1 MGRTESLLDSA
12 KKVSMSAVREE
23 RALFSRLRG
32 GHMHFMGTESWTR
45 KMLSSVVLR
54 CYLGA
59 VWKTWCG
66 WQPLE
71 PSAMVPI
78 STLMGYRCTMLCM
91 WVQFEGLL
99 WCCYCMEAILISFT
113 PVLISKMQEKRSSNT
128 TFFSG
133 FIDIYKVDSLLKLII
148 SVSTWKET
156 VSEKKS
162 ESERGDQ
169 LGTYWHEFLG

>member
-1 MGRTESLLDSA
+1 
-12 KKVSMSAVREE
+12 
-23 RALFSRLRG
+23 
-32 GHMHFMGTESWTR
+32 
-45 KMLSSVVLR
+45 
-54 CYLGA
+54 
-59 VWKTWCG
+59 
-66 WQPLE
+66 
-71 PSAMVPI
+71 
-78 STLMGYRCTMLCM
+78 
-91 WVQFEGLL
+91 
-99 WCCYCMEAILISFT
+99 MEAILISFT

>member
-1 MGRTESLLDSA
+1 
-12 KKVSMSAVREE
+12 
-23 RALFSRLRG
+23 
-32 GHMHFMGTESWTR
+32 
-45 KMLSSVVLR
+45 MLSSVLLR

-99 WCCYCMEAILISFT
+99 WCCYCIEAIPISYT
-113 PVLISKMQEKRSSNT
+113 PVFISKMQEKRT
-128 TFFSG
+128 ILFYSG

-148 SVSTWKET
+148 TVSTWKGT
-156 VSEKKS
+156 VSEKKKKKSLKVS
-162 ESERGDQ
+162 EGTSWGHIGMSFLANSRIMVL
-169 LGTYWHEFLG
+169 LGLWSHSLQNMLMRFAALLYTISN